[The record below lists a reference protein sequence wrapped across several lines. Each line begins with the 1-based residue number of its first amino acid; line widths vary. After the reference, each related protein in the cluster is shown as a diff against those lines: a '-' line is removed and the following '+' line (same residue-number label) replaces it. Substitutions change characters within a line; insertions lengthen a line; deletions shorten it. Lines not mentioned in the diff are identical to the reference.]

1 MCYVNFKG
9 SSLKINIGL
18 GSELRIVYIFCHEVN
33 EGCLPRNKMGL
44 DGENLSL
51 VVWEQQRCRPACAGA
66 HPRSLISTFVIG
78 LLESIISRPYLD
90 LLREKFQFSSD
101 KVAVT
106 EHAGLN
112 LT

>member
-1 MCYVNFKG
+1 MKVVYLATKWALMEKTCLWWFGNNKG
-9 SSLKINIGL
+9 ADQ
-18 GSELRIVYIFCHEVN
+18 
-33 EGCLPRNKMGL
+33 P
-44 DGENLSL
+44 
-51 VVWEQQRCRPACAGA
+51 A

-90 LLREKFQFSSD
+90 LLREKFQFSSN

>member
-18 GSELRIVYIFCHEVN
+18 GSELRIVYIFCHEVVVYLATKWALMVKT
-33 EGCLPRNKMGL
+33 CLWWFGNNKGA
-44 DGENLSL
+44 D
-51 VVWEQQRCRPACAGA
+51 QPA

-90 LLREKFQFSSD
+90 LLRE
-101 KVAVT
+101 
-106 EHAGLN
+106 
-112 LT
+112 